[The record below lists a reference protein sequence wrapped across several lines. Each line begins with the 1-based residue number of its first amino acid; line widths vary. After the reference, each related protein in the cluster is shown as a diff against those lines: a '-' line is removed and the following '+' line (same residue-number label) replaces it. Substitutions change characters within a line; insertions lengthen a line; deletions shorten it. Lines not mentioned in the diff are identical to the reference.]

1 MTNNDW
7 TRIEKDTAG
16 SGRRTTDVDMCS
28 STKLRIQGTNE
39 RAASGMN
46 TVTVPLP
53 RHPLR
58 RRRALHFWIIS
69 AASMAP
75 PQPKMILN
83 LWSSAYLHIQRQ
95 RHLHNESFAPTP
107 HARTLC
113 CPQLAA
119 PIPHGD
125 EYLLAAPRISAE
137 CLSLPKRQIGPIAV
151 AAMLDKTMV
160 TSASDGKPPSAI
172 PCMFERSD
180 RHLGTSS
187 S

>member
-1 MTNNDW
+1 MERKGHDW
-7 TRIEKDTAG
+7 QRV
-16 SGRRTTDVDMCS
+16 GRLPTSTCARAQNYEFRERTS
-28 STKLRIQGTNE
+28 E
-39 RAASGMN
+39 RATNGMN
-46 TVTVPLP
+46 TVTVIPLL

-58 RRRALHFWIIS
+58 RERRALHFWIIS

-83 LWSSAYLHIQRQ
+83 LWSSAYLHIQRR

-113 CPQLAA
+113 CPQLGA
-119 PIPHGD
+119 PIPHRD

-151 AAMLDKTMV
+151 AAMLDKTVV
-160 TSASDGKPPSAI
+160 TSASNGKPPSAI

-187 S
+187 KAQ